1 MPSNWNKYW
10 YHSSFPSSL
19 APSSSIFCISY
30 SFFIDQGYRD
40 HLYLHVNTFRTR
52 SNVVFFVIIWITKH
66 LFYGKRQTN
75 LKCQGKT
82 QTKLIWLCNIC
93 GDTSTSKT
101 KRREIIIGLLWQNLV
116 PHPKQIDFIKMLNFP
131 SYPNLKNNLWFM
143 FNFPFCQLITGRM
156 MIPISMTMRWEVTRG
171 LSLQYILICWISH
184 LKKDLWS
191 MFNFPFCHLIT
202 GRIIPMSM
210 TMIWLK
216 YMLICWISHLKKD
229 LWSMFNFP
237 FCHLITGRMIP
248 ILGGRGC
255 YNSSPQRLSGF
266 SYNSSKGSH
275 TIEKIKITAPHS
287 SIFFFTKIK

>member
-1 MPSNWNKYW
+1 
-10 YHSSFPSSL
+10 
-19 APSSSIFCISY
+19 
-30 SFFIDQGYRD
+30 
-40 HLYLHVNTFRTR
+40 
-52 SNVVFFVIIWITKH
+52 
-66 LFYGKRQTN
+66 
-75 LKCQGKT
+75 
-82 QTKLIWLCNIC
+82 
-93 GDTSTSKT
+93 
-101 KRREIIIGLLWQNLV
+101 
-116 PHPKQIDFIKMLNFP
+116 MLNFP

-202 GRIIPMSM
+202 GR
-210 TMIWLK
+210 
-216 YMLICWISHLKKD
+216 
-229 LWSMFNFP
+229 
-237 FCHLITGRMIP
+237 MIP
-248 ILGGRGC
+248 ILDGPGC

-287 SIFFFTKIK
+287 SIFFFTKIKWICEFYPIKVFIWHTYN

>member
-40 HLYLHVNTFRTR
+40 QLYLQVNTFRTR

-202 GRIIPMSM
+202 GR
-210 TMIWLK
+210 
-216 YMLICWISHLKKD
+216 
-229 LWSMFNFP
+229 
-237 FCHLITGRMIP
+237 MIP
-248 ILGGRGC
+248 ILDGPGC

-275 TIEKIKITAPHS
+275 TIEKIKIAAPHS
-287 SIFFFTKIK
+287 SIFFFTKIKWICEFYPIKVFIWHTYN

>member
-1 MPSNWNKYW
+1 MEQALSSKFFSSSQIFFNMPSNWNKYW

-40 HLYLHVNTFRTR
+40 QLYLQVNTFRTR

-202 GRIIPMSM
+202 GR
-210 TMIWLK
+210 
-216 YMLICWISHLKKD
+216 
-229 LWSMFNFP
+229 
-237 FCHLITGRMIP
+237 MIP
-248 ILGGRGC
+248 ILDGPGC

-275 TIEKIKITAPHS
+275 TIEKIKITAPPS

>member
-1 MPSNWNKYW
+1 MPSNWNKHW

-30 SFFIDQGYRD
+30 FFLLIKAIETNY
-40 HLYLHVNTFRTR
+40 TFSECFQDPIQCRL
-52 SNVVFFVIIWITKH
+52 FVIIWITKH
-66 LFYGKRQTN
+66 LFYGKWQTN

-93 GDTSTSKT
+93 GDTSSSKT

-116 PHPKQIDFIKMLNFP
+116 PNPKQIDFIKKLNFP

-184 LKKDLWS
+184 LKKDLWP

-202 GRIIPMSM
+202 ADDSDIGR
-210 TMIWLK
+210 T
-216 YMLICWISHLKKD
+216 
-229 LWSMFNFP
+229 
-237 FCHLITGRMIP
+237 
-248 ILGGRGC
+248 
-255 YNSSPQRLSGF
+255 RLL
-266 SYNSSKGSH
+266 
-275 TIEKIKITAPHS
+275 
-287 SIFFFTKIK
+287 